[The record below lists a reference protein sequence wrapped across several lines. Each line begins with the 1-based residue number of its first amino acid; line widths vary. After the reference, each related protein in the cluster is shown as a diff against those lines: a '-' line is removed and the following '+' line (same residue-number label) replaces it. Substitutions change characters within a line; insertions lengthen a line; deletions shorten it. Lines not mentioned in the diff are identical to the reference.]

1 MFVDGVDRAKRE
13 EESEGGDKLE
23 RRSSVESGSTGCCC
37 CSVYLRL
44 EQSQQINLDV
54 FLFLRFSIIIPA
66 LSSSQQRLRLQFVHS
81 LFGTCGWP
89 NFHSVDDELTCE
101 EKIALFIFHCSTV
114 LNAFSTICCGSF
126 IFDLNLI
133 ITGLLNN
140 DRLSTDNKVLL
151 F

>member
-23 RRSSVESGSTGCCC
+23 RRSSVESGSTGCC

-81 LFGTCGWP
+81 LFCGL
-89 NFHSVDDELTCE
+89 VGGLT
-101 EKIALFIFHCSTV
+101 ST
-114 LNAFSTICCGSF
+114 
-126 IFDLNLI
+126 
-133 ITGLLNN
+133 LLTTN
-140 DRLSTDNKVLL
+140 
-151 F
+151 